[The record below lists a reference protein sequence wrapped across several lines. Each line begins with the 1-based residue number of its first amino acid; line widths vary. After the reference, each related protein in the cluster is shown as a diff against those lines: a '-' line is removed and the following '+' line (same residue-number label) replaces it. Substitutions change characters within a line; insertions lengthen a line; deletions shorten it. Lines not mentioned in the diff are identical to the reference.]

1 MTNPRSIQVH
11 PTKNVYLMIK
21 QHKTWSFPSRPLL
34 EKENFA
40 ESKEELI
47 KELTGGNFTLFE
59 SSKAPIMVH

>member
-1 MTNPRSIQVH
+1 
-11 PTKNVYLMIK
+11 MIK
-21 QHKTWSFPSRPLL
+21 VNKTWSFPSRPLL

-47 KELTGGNFTLFE
+47 KELTGGNFNLFE